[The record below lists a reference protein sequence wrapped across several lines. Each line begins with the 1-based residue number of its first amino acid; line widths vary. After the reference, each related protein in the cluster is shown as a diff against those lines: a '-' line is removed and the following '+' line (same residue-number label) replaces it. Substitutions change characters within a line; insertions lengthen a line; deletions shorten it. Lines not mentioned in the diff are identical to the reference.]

1 MKEKIEDALK
11 KAIKMEEEGKQ
22 FYLEVAKEAKS
33 ILVKKVFE
41 QLAQEE
47 DLHIKKIN
55 EVYAL
60 LKEKKPLKWITS
72 IGNPSRVQKVFQE
85 SLVEQAK
92 ASSDEIEALR
102 FALNREE
109 ESIKYYEAL
118 AEQTEDNK
126 EKRFYLA
133 LFREERDHY
142 LIILDSIE
150 YLTDPAGW
158 SQLHEKTLLEG

>member
-1 MKEKIEDALK
+1 M
-11 KAIKMEEEGKQ
+11 
-22 FYLEVAKEAKS
+22 
-33 ILVKKVFE
+33 
-41 QLAQEE
+41 
-47 DLHIKKIN
+47 
-55 EVYAL
+55 

-102 FALNREE
+102 FALNRED
-109 ESIKYYEAL
+109 SIKYYEVL

-133 LFREERDHY
+133 LSREERNH
-142 LIILDSIE
+142 
-150 YLTDPAGW
+150 
-158 SQLHEKTLLEG
+158 